1 MLFSIAEEHS
11 SPAKNRTFFAS
22 DSEHLFTE
30 RWGNTMY
37 NQRSN
42 GPFGGGNVF
51 RSRYNYQSLPYGYEN
66 TQASALISKVLGLLA
81 FSFIFATIGA
91 FFGLQ
96 ITLSYGA
103 YWLVAIAGFIVLI
116 ALHFLIQVSG
126 LNLVLLYLFTF
137 LEGLSLAPLLGAYL
151 SFSGG
156 QALLMQAF
164 LITALTSLGL
174 GVYSWTTKRDF
185 SRLGDYLF
193 FGLILLLVAGLI
205 GIFFHSTLFVLIIS
219 VVGIAIFCGY
229 VLFYVQRA
237 KYMADTTPNAIGL
250 TVSIF
255 ITVLNLFLYIL
266 QLLTILSG
274 NRRN

>member
-1 MLFSIAEEHS
+1 
-11 SPAKNRTFFAS
+11 
-22 DSEHLFTE
+22 
-30 RWGNTMY
+30 MY
-37 NQRSN
+37 NSRNN
-42 GPFGGGNVF
+42 GPFGGGNVL
-51 RSRYNYQSLPYGYEN
+51 RSRYQYQTLPYGYEG
-66 TQASALISKVLGLLA
+66 TQASSLISKVMGLLA

-96 ITLSYGA
+96 IGLSGGA
-103 YWLVAIAGFIVLI
+103 YLIVAIAGLVVLI
-116 ALHFLIQVSG
+116 ALNFLIQVRG

-156 QALLMQAF
+156 QTLLMQAF
-164 LITALTSLGL
+164 LITAVTALGL

-185 SRLGDYLF
+185 TRLGDYLF
-193 FGLILLLVAGLI
+193 FGLILLLVAGLV
-205 GIFFHSTLFVLIIS
+205 GIFLGSFFHSTIFSLVIS
-219 VVGIAIFCGY
+219 VIGIAIFCGY

-266 QLLTILSG
+266 ELLTILSG
-274 NRRN
+274 NSRRN